1 MLIAIVFF
9 LSQALKS
16 QRLIVTYEVIIG
28 IQQLLNVSGRDLTE
42 PSWDV
47 LCEIMRT
54 IADNITYYGKRLS
67 QHSTL
72 NRTLN

>member
-1 MLIAIVFF
+1 MFF
-9 LSQALKS
+9 PTFFFSQALKS

-47 LCEIMRT
+47 LCEIMCT
-54 IADNITYYGKRLS
+54 IADNITYYGKNKRFFFVFFA
-67 QHSTL
+67 TL
-72 NRTLN
+72 K